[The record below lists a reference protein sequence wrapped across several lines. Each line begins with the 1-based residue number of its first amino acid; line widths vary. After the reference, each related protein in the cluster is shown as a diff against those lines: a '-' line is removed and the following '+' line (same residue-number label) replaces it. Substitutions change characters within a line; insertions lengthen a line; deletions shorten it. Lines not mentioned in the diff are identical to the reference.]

1 MTVFTDQE
9 ISHKY
14 LDVWLFLKSGKIWP
28 LCAPS
33 LVWQQRAF
41 PPAPTP
47 RQAPFRRKPV
57 PSWWITSVPT
67 TSCYCVYVRMSTGGW
82 LYPLTLPAFLQKAFG
97 FLTSTLSFVFPKISS
112 LPFPVALNFSS
123 FLFPFLTLHVLV
135 LLPPLTEVSC
145 NWSVHAESFQT
156 ILCKNTYLAQETLFA
171 RVLENQTNLYLV
183 PKSVETLKTTAYLR
197 LNCS

>member
-1 MTVFTDQE
+1 MTIFTNQE

-14 LDVWLFLKSGKIWP
+14 LDVWLFLKSGKIWL

-41 PPAPTP
+41 APTLAP
-47 RQAPFRRKPV
+47 RQAPFWRKPV

-67 TSCYCVYVRMSTGGW
+67 TSCYCVWVRMSAGGW

-97 FLTSTLSFVFPKISS
+97 FLTSTLSFVFPEISS
-112 LPFPVALNFSS
+112 LPFPVAPNFSL
-123 FLFPFLTLHVLV
+123 LFPFLTLHVLV
-135 LLPPLTEVSC
+135 LLPPLTEVSR
-145 NWSVHAESFQT
+145 NWSVHAESFRT

-171 RVLENQTNLYLV
+171 RVLEKSNQSILSTKKRGN
-183 PKSVETLKTTAYLR
+183 T
-197 LNCS
+197 